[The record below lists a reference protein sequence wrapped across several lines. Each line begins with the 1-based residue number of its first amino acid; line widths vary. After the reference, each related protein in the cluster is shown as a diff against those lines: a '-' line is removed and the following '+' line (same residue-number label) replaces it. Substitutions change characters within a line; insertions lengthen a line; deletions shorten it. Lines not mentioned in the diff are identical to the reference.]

1 MFRPE
6 SFNEVVMRR
15 ITLALAAVTMSA
27 IGGTAFAEGDPAA
40 GAKVFNKCKA
50 CHTVEE
56 GGKHKVGP
64 NLHNIVGRAAGLAE
78 GYRYSKAMTG
88 SGITWDEATLIA
100 YLENPRKYVKGT
112 KMSFAGLKKPADRD
126 NVIAY
131 LKAPQ

>member
-1 MFRPE
+1 
-6 SFNEVVMRR
+6 MRKM
-15 ITLALAAVTMSA
+15 TLALAAVAMSA
-27 IGGTAFAEGDPAA
+27 ISGTAFAEGDAA
-40 GAKVFNKCKA
+40 VGAKVFNKCKA

-64 NLHNIVGRAAGLAE
+64 NLHNIVGRAAGIAE
-78 GYRYSKAMTG
+78 GYRYSKAMAG

-100 YLENPRKYVKGT
+100 YLENPRKYIKGT
-112 KMSFAGLKKPADRD
+112 KMSFAGLRKPADRD

>member
-1 MFRPE
+1 M
-6 SFNEVVMRR
+6 SFYEVQMRKV
-15 ITLALAAVTMSA
+15 TLVLAAAAMSA
-27 IGGTAFAEGDPAA
+27 LSTTAFAEGDAAA

-64 NLHNIVGRAAGLAE
+64 NLHGIVGRAAGAAD
-78 GYRYSKAMTG
+78 GYRYSTKMAE
-88 SGITWDEATLIA
+88 SDLTWDEATLSA
-100 YLENPRKYVKGT
+100 YLENPRKFLKGT
-112 KMSFAGLKKPADRD
+112 KMSFAGLKKAADRD